1 KLRATYAA
9 EDLATISSA
18 KSLTDL
24 YPQSQ
29 QQQQQ
34 QPQYKLEIDNN
45 VIVTNDS
52 TDTGN
57 TVQPSTL
64 LTSSGINNDRRVFFQ
79 DELPESTTTRSL
91 LPTEVCY
98 YQSLLLDKAKKKNSD
113 IGDILLSD

>member
-1 KLRATYAA
+1 MFMDYHFDKIFNYLTVNKLRATYAA

-24 YPQSQ
+24 YPQSQQ

-91 LPTEVCY
+91 LPTE
-98 YQSLLLDKAKKKNSD
+98 KNY
-113 IGDILLSD
+113 